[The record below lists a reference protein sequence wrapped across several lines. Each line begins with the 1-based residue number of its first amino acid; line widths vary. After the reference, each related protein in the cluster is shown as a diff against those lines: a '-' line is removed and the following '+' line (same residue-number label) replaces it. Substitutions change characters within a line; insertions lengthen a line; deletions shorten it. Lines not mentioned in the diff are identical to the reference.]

1 MQQEFT
7 PAPAEAESGQER
19 LLDGVL
25 RITQDGFA
33 VGLQDRT
40 TPADLNQAWMTPR
53 EPHCVHGQSHASNAE
68 AASAVHGWSCPR
80 GLIELSCPEGA
91 DHSCCI
97 GGEGRRG
104 SSDCKSTQPRTS
116 LLRAMGFAGH
126 GGKPWRPPTHQTTGA
141 TTHTVGLR
149 SRLIRSPACAM
160 RGCRR
165 RDQRRVQR

>member
-19 LLDGVL
+19 LLDGVS

-53 EPHCVHGQSHASNAE
+53 EPHCVHRQSHASNAE

-80 GLIELSCPEGA
+80 GLIELSCPEGSRPFML
-91 DHSCCI
+91 HR
-97 GGEGRRG
+97 RRG
-104 SSDCKSTQPRTS
+104 QER
-116 LLRAMGFAGH
+116 LI
-126 GGKPWRPPTHQTTGA
+126 
-141 TTHTVGLR
+141 GLR
-149 SRLIRSPACAM
+149 IHPAAHKPSQGDGFSRSRREAVAPANAPNHRCHDPHGWSALSPNTKPSL
-160 RGCRR
+160 
-165 RDQRRVQR
+165 RDEGL